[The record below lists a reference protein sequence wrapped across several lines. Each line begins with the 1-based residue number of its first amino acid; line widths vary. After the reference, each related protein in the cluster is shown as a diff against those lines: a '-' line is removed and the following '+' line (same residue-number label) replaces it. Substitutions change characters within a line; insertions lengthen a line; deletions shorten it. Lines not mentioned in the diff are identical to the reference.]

1 MYGVYV
7 LQKSYEFSIELFL
20 LDDTHSPE
28 QSNTNPARISL
39 SPKSLAFSLKK
50 FPSGSG
56 LLYRGSKMV
65 VHKMFWNSSL
75 SCGPTKRKT
84 SEYVTELTN
93 DSPKRNI
100 PSCSIEFSSDEIEVS
115 SSRAVSSRVLCPVS
129 QNVKPVKTKGDVNVS
144 MNIKFELRMK
154 ALR

>member
-56 LLYRGSKMV
+56 L
-65 VHKMFWNSSL
+65 FSSGL
-75 SCGPTKRKT
+75 FIEKDKIFSYSHQSCGPTKRRT

-93 DSPKRNI
+93 DSPKRHT

-115 SSRAVSSRVLCPVS
+115 SSGAVPSRVLCPVS

>member
-56 LLYRGSKMV
+56 LFRGSKMV
-65 VHKMFWNSSL
+65 GPKIFSYSHQ
-75 SCGPTKRKT
+75 SCGPTKRRT

-93 DSPKRNI
+93 DSPKRNTT
-100 PSCSIEFSSDEIEVS
+100 SCSIEFSSDEIEVS
-115 SSRAVSSRVLCPVS
+115 SSGAVPSRVLCPVS

-144 MNIKFELRMK
+144 MNI
-154 ALR
+154 